1 MSWNRFGHPSAI
13 LFEAWGGPGCSF
25 WVPRD
30 SHLAPRGSLWAPR
43 GVTFGTPGVTMGPR
57 GIILEPQGYQNSIGL
72 MSVKRWGTFLELP
85 GLIWGGCWGYFEV
98 LLGSFFSIF
107 SRCVFEGVFGRFGH
121 RFGSQNGCKF
131 YIFLRKSGALAAKV
145 GPSILNNPLMKIMVF
160 QVLGHTK
167 NMKNESESEA
177 KIKP

>member
-1 MSWNRFGHPSAI
+1 
-13 LFEAWGGPGCSF
+13 
-25 WVPRD
+25 
-30 SHLAPRGSLWAPR
+30 
-43 GVTFGTPGVTMGPR
+43 MGPR

-121 RFGSQNGCKF
+121 RFGSQNGCTF
-131 YIFLRKSGALAAKV
+131 YILKKSGVLTAKV
-145 GPSILNNPLMKIMVF
+145 GPSILNNPPMKIMVF

-167 NMKNESESEA
+167 NMKKRVGQRIENQAVILMNFGA
-177 KIKP
+177 KN